1 MCKWDI
7 MGCMSHIV
15 NIRLRLCVFMP
26 QRNVEPRCPLE
37 LWVIIGIK
45 LEGHGGYG
53 SQLRLSRLGKRPCL
67 SAGTTAGKARLNFI
81 TCLFRNL

>member
-1 MCKWDI
+1 MAYH
-7 MGCMSHIV
+7 GCMSHIV
-15 NIRLRLCVFMP
+15 NIRLRLCVFIH

-37 LWVIIGIK
+37 LWAIIGIK